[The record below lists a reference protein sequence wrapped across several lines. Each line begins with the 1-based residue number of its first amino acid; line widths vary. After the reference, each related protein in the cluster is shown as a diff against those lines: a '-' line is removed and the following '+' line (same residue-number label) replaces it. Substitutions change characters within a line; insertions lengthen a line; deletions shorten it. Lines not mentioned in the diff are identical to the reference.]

1 MAELYQHLSL
11 NFVKKRIK
19 MVATHPDW
27 DWQATKPDFIFLLL
41 SLSLNLVKNVATRQL
56 FSVSF
61 EKNFRTLRSRLK
73 IELLIKMCSWRKCK
87 QCGWTTTSQ
96 PKITFGNYSPTCPCL
111 PHTIVQRSFVWYSV
125 VGTHLYCNN
134 PKWTFEIAWLVD
146 NLTFFSRA
154 LPGEIKSR
162 IRYLYLRVNRSQA

>member
-1 MAELYQHLSL
+1 MG
-11 NFVKKRIK
+11 
-19 MVATHPDW
+19 
-27 DWQATKPDFIFLLL
+27 KPEFIFLLIIL
-41 SLSLNLVKNVATRQL
+41 SLDFVKNLATCQRL
-56 FSVSF
+56 SASF
-61 EKNFRTLRSRLK
+61 EKIVRILRPRLK

-87 QCGWTTTSQ
+87 QRCWTTTSQ
-96 PKITFGNYSPTCPCL
+96 PKITLGNYILTCHCL
-111 PHTIVQRSFVWYSV
+111 PNTIVQRSFVWYSV